1 MKRILTS
8 LFFLSVLLT
17 ACTTTSA
24 PEQQASPTPQ
34 PVDEPTLAPYEDDTP
49 APPRLDAPIVES
61 PSLVFIHFINSLD
74 GWGVTETKIV
84 RTNDGGLTWYDF
96 TPPQLT
102 AAGYSVNVFFLD
114 TIHGWV
120 QVPDFTNYPNGGF
133 LYRTTDGGTTW
144 LNSETPFSGS
154 NLQFLDANNGWVLA
168 DLGVAT
174 GSNAVAVYQTTD
186 GGTTWVQRF
195 INDPNNPNA
204 GDSLPLGGLKAG
216 IAPVNMQTA
225 FIYGVTYS
233 LATPYLFRTDDSGVT
248 WSEVTLPLPVGIESF
263 ELSIDQDQMEF
274 VSATDGFIA
283 MRLTGDF
290 YQLAIYITRDGGNSW
305 TLTATPI
312 PEGGSAD
319 FLSAEEMV
327 IYNGKQFYVTRDA
340 ARTWSIIPPDIK
352 FDEVFAGMDFTTP
365 GTGWVVTLDPNNH
378 RSLYRTG
385 DGGMTWFPVFP

>member
-8 LFFLSVLLT
+8 LFFLSVLLA

-49 APPRLDAPIVES
+49 SPPRLDTPIVES
-61 PSLVFIHFINSLD
+61 PSLVSIHFINSLD
-74 GWGVTETKIV
+74 GWGVTETQIV

-96 TPPQLT
+96 TPLQLT
-102 AAGYSVNVFFLD
+102 EAGYSVNVFFLD

-120 QVPDFTNYPNGGF
+120 QIPDFTNYPNGGF
-133 LYRTTDGGTTW
+133 LYRTTDGGMTW
-144 LNSETPFSGS
+144 INSETPFSGS
-154 NLQFLDANNGWVLA
+154 DLQFLDANNGWVLA

-186 GGTTWVQRF
+186 GGATWVQKF
-195 INDPNNPNA
+195 INDPNNADA

-233 LATPYLFRTDDSGVT
+233 LATPYLFRTDDSGAT
-248 WSEVTLPLPVGIESF
+248 WSEVTLPLPVGIENF

-274 VSATDGFIA
+274 ASATDGFIA

-290 YQLAIYITRDGGNSW
+290 YQLAIYITRDGGNTW
-305 TLTATPI
+305 TLTTTPI
-312 PEGGSAD
+312 PEGGSAN
-319 FLSAEEMV
+319 FLSVDEMV
-327 IYNGKQFYVTRDA
+327 IYNGKQFYVTHDA

-352 FDEVFAGMDFTTP
+352 FDDVFAGMDFTTP
-365 GTGWVVTLDPNNH
+365 STGWVVTLDPNNH

-385 DGGMTWFPVFP
+385 DGGLTWFPVVP